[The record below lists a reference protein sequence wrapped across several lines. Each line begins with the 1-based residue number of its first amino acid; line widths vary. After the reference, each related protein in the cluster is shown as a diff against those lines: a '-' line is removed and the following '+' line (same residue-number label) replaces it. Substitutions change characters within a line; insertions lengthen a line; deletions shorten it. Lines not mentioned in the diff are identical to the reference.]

1 MIICIQGGAEFADQC
16 REMDEYFL
24 SLIPDLE
31 LTIFAG
37 ASGTEYEV
45 ALTCSNAVK
54 YFSSL
59 GRTARRITDPREAQA
74 LILPGGS
81 PRLLLEA
88 LLPHQGFL
96 ATLPAIWGASA
107 GAMVLATT
115 TYLPDRGESVAGLG
129 LIPGRVQPHASRQHL
144 AAREP
149 GIWALAEREGIV
161 APLPEINGGPGFR
174 QFRVSSV

>member
-16 REMDEYFL
+16 QEMDQYFL

-37 ASGTEYEV
+37 ASGTEYE
-45 ALTCSNAVK
+45 AELTCANAIK

-59 GRTARRITDPREAQA
+59 GRTARRITDLRESQA

-81 PRLLLEA
+81 PRLLLEE

-115 TYLPDRGESVAGLG
+115 TYLPDRGESVPGLG
-129 LIPGRVQPHASRQHL
+129 LITGRVQPHASRQQR
-144 AAREP
+144 ATSGS
-149 GIWALAEREGIV
+149 GIWALAEHEGIV
-161 APLPEINGGPGFR
+161 APLAEINGGPMFR
-174 QFRVSSV
+174 EFRVSSV